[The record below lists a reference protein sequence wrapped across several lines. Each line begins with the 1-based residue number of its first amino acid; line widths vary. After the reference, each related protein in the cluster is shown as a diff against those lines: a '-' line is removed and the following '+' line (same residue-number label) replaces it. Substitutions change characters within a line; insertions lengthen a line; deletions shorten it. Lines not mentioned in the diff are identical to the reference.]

1 MMSQLQD
8 FIATI
13 EGTAIA
19 DSIRESDVLF
29 PLIES
34 IHVIAISLVVGSIL
48 VLDLRL
54 LGLASAQRPVNRLAR
69 EILPVTWGAFAIAVV
84 TGLLLFISNATK
96 YLANGYF
103 DAKLCLIAAAG
114 LNMMIFH
121 GISAR
126 DMAKWEHETATP
138 ASARI
143 AGALS
148 ILIWIA
154 VVACGRMIGFTM
166 DSL

>member
-1 MMSQLQD
+1 MMSQFQD
-8 FIATI
+8 FVAAIEAT
-13 EGTAIA
+13 ALA

-29 PLIES
+29 PFIES

-54 LGLASAQRPVNRLAR
+54 LGFASLQRPVNRLTNS
-69 EILPVTWGAFAIAVV
+69 ILPVTWGAFAFAVV
-84 TGLLLFISNATK
+84 TGLLLFISNASK

-121 GISAR
+121 GIGAK
-126 DMAKWEHETATP
+126 DMAKWEQQKSTP
-138 ASARI
+138 MPARI

>member
-1 MMSQLQD
+1 MSQLQD
-8 FIATI
+8 LVAAV
-13 EGTAIA
+13 EGSAIA

-54 LGLASAQRPVNRLAR
+54 LGVASVQRPVNRLASS
-69 EILPVTWGAFAIAVV
+69 ILPVTWGAFGIAAA
-84 TGLLLFISNATK
+84 TGLLLFVSNASK

-114 LNMMIFH
+114 LNMMVFH
-121 GISAR
+121 GVSAR
-126 DMAKWEHETATP
+126 EMATWAHEEATP
-138 ASARI
+138 VSARV

-154 VVACGRMIGFTM
+154 VVACGRLIGFTM

>member
-1 MMSQLQD
+1 MSQLQD
-8 FIATI
+8 FVAAV

-19 DSIRESDVLF
+19 ESIRESDVLF

-54 LGLASAQRPVNRLAR
+54 LGFASLQRPVNRLTNS
-69 EILPVTWGAFAIAVV
+69 ILPVTWAAFAIAAS
-84 TGLLLFISNATK
+84 TGLLLFISNAGK

-103 DAKLCLIAAAG
+103 DAKLCLIVAAG
-114 LNMMIFH
+114 LNMLVFH
-121 GISAR
+121 FISAR
-126 DMAKWEHETATP
+126 EMAMWEQEKSAP
-138 ASARI
+138 VSARV

-154 VVACGRMIGFTM
+154 VVTCGRLIGFTM